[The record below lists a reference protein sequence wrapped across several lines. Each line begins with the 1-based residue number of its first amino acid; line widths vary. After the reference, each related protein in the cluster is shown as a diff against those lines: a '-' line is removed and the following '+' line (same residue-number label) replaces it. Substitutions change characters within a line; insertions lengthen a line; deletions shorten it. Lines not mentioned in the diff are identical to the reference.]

1 MKDFKRFEVS
11 HHGITYISEFD
22 FEALKRADEMKVME
36 MTGSPIN
43 MTFSIFY
50 CSILKNNP
58 YANQRK
64 VREFFDEVIQDEDYG
79 IESFNNIMEEFVNH
93 FLEFAAP
100 KKKKAKQFT
109 AMTPASEVVNFPK
122 AEQ

>member
-22 FEALKRADEMKVME
+22 FEALKRADEMKIAE

-43 MTFSIFY
+43 GTFSIFY
-50 CSILKNNP
+50 CSVLKNHP

-79 IESFNNIMEEFVNH
+79 LTSFKEITDDFNEH
-93 FLEFAAP
+93 FLALAAP
-100 KKKKAKQFT
+100 SKKKFT
-109 AMTPASEVVNFPK
+109 AVAPASEIVNFPK